1 MQSVTVLI
9 TGLTMGVTVLLGKAV
24 GANDAKAAGE
34 VVSGQIRLF
43 TIVAAALTFVMLL
56 LAPQAA
62 QLMNV
67 PEEALPETVRY
78 VRICSAGIVFITAY
92 NGISGVFR
100 ALGNSRSPF
109 LFVLIACLMNVAL
122 DLLFVGVFGMN
133 AAGAAL
139 ATVIAQA
146 ASVFFSLAYTR
157 RHPLPFA
164 IGNPLR
170 AGGAAIRGILRV
182 GSPIALQDFLTSLSF
197 LIITSIVNGLGLI
210 ASALIMIF
218 MGVLPW
224 GSISIPVAIMA
235 MFCLL
240 FINGWMQ
247 GMGWPPCGRV
257 MTHWFCTKERGVK
270 MSVWNVAHN
279 IGGAAMAPL
288 AAFGITLGYTLFGDP
303 LGGAFYVPALVA
315 LAIAVIAYLMV
326 RDTPQS
332 CGLPPVEI
340 WKHETKQYSASNEKE
355 MTVRQILFENVL
367 NNKLLWLIAFANAFI
382 YFVRYG
388 VLDWAPSYLT
398 TSVADGG
405 KGMAL
410 DGSSWSYFIFEI
422 AGIFGT
428 ILCGW
433 LSDKVFKGRR
443 APATII
449 YMALVMVAVY
459 VYWQSRSELVTNV
472 AMGTIGF
479 LIYGPVML
487 IGVSALD
494 LVPKKAA
501 GTAAGFTGLF
511 GYLIGSAFLANIGM
525 GYIFQHFGWDGG
537 FIALIGACVLSIGFS
552 ASTWNREKQYI
563 A

>member
-1 MQSVTVLI
+1 MSVENKPKYYVIMWKFLQPAAHKPELPAEKVDKEYSRLRRQVFWGI
-9 TGLTMGVTVLLGKAV
+9 FIGYAGYYLVRKNFSIAMPALESMGYDKADLGWALSAV
-24 GANDAKAAGE
+24 SIAYGISK
-34 VVSGQIRLF
+34 
-43 TIVAAALTFVMLL
+43 FVMG
-56 LAPQAA
+56 
-62 QLMNV
+62 
-67 PEEALPETVRY
+67 TVSDRSNA
-78 VRICSAGIVFITAY
+78 RVFI
-92 NGISGVFR
+92 
-100 ALGNSRSPF
+100 P
-109 LFVLIACLMNVAL
+109 
-122 DLLFVGVFGMN
+122 
-133 AAGAAL
+133 
-139 ATVIAQA
+139 
-146 ASVFFSLAYTR
+146 
-157 RHPLPFA
+157 
-164 IGNPLR
+164 
-170 AGGAAIRGILRV
+170 
-182 GSPIALQDFLTSLSF
+182 
-197 LIITSIVNGLGLI
+197 LGLI

-240 FINGWMQ
+240 FVNGWMQ
-247 GMGWPPCGRV
+247 GIGWPPCGRV

-332 CGLPPVEI
+332 CGLPPIEI